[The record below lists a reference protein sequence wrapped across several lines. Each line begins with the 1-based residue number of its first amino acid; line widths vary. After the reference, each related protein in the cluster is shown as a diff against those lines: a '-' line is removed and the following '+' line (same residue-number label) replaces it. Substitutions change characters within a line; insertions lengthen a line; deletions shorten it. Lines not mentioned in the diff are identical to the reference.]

1 MGLDV
6 CTIKHLNYCKKY
18 QNFNKTISLGRQQIH
33 TDTKSFFGGTSYH
46 LWCEELLI
54 NEFKSTTVDSMD
66 ISNFEGANIIHDL
79 NKIVDDKNIIGAY
92 DTVLDIG
99 TLEHVFN
106 INNALINV
114 SKLCKVGGQ
123 IIHVLP
129 TNQQCGHGFWQFS
142 PELFLSLYS
151 EKNGYSDTEV
161 YIASVHRHDDIQKIE
176 SDTANGRIE
185 INIEGP
191 SYVWVRTILKEDI
204 FKHDD
209 IQQIDYES
217 NYWNKKI

>member
-6 CTIKHLNYCKKY
+6 CAIKYLNYCKKY

-99 TLEHVFN
+99 TLEHLFN

-142 PELFLSLYS
+142 PELFFSLYT

-161 YIASVHRHDDIQKIE
+161 F
-176 SDTANGRIE
+176 TANYLSGDFEKLNKPENGQRLLIHSE
-185 INIEGP
+185 SP
-191 SYVWVRTILKEDI
+191 TYVAVRTKLRCEN
-204 FKHDD
+204 FSHQNV
-209 IQQIDYES
+209 QQSDYIPQWK
-217 NYWNKKI
+217 NFP